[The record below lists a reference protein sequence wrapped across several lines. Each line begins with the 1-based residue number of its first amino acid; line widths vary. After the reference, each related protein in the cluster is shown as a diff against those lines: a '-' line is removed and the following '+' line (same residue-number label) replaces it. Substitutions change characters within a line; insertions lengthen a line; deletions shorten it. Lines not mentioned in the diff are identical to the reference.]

1 MKKEKK
7 STKVNNTKFAL
18 LQSIKSKIILMGI
31 FAIVAAIIIGY
42 VGISSINR
50 VVNNNQIESTVNTI
64 ISLQAQNQV
73 DEALYQHYV
82 DYTYLESILAD
93 LNTMAEKANE
103 LKEIDNSYSDAV
115 QTLLADVAQCETNY
129 NRIIE
134 LHKLRS
140 FDEASGAYHDF
151 MSASAALTEQF
162 SNLVGNDWMEIKWI
176 DSSISPV
183 SPTVTIDGKPY
194 IHQVYDRE
202 LPKIGKRD
210 NLYFRIGGT
219 YTYNQTYYI
228 TNIKLVGKSGTTEI
242 DLEQIAWLSGS
253 GDGLASSQF
262 ETFNGKTSIQVNAK
276 FNEANQ
282 TWEEVSVMIP
292 VNNYNMHEY
301 DSLQYEM
308 YMEVPSSDIF
318 YKYGGAISGLF
329 DYNNKLTALDNAV
342 RTYSKLVVEGKEVS
356 TNIDEIT
363 SLFTELET
371 NIPAYA
377 INQGIANAT
386 LAQLETKKENFEVL
400 KSSDNQMLSIKA
412 ENITLHEQLSRICDE
427 VQQKVSADIAEVQK
441 SVGVVIT
448 IVILLTALALVAI
461 TVIISLSINTN
472 VKSFKN
478 SLDQIAQGK
487 ITVRVKQNG
496 KDEFSQFGESINSFL
511 DNLQTTIQRLQNI
524 SAVLA
529 DSGNVLD
536 EKANRTKGAADII
549 SVALE
554 GISKGAGAQAN
565 DVETSSLQIVRIQQ
579 NINEIIES
587 MDRLSSTANDMNKK
601 GDEANDIMLALSTS
615 NEQTTQAFGMIAE
628 QIHKTNDAVQK
639 IQEAIDL
646 IASISEQTTLL
657 SLNASIEAARAGEA
671 GRGFAVVAS
680 EIQKLADQTNSSAGI
695 INDIIAMLSNESLR
709 TVQSINEVTAMIKD
723 QEAKVIETKNKFDS
737 VSNGINSTKR
747 EMQSVLQQAS
757 TCSKAGKQMVDL
769 MTNLS
774 SIAEENAASTDQTN
788 TSMLELNDATVSLA
802 ETSQELKQLSDT
814 LKADLNYFILK

>member
-329 DYNNKLTALDNAV
+329 DYNNKLSALDNAV

-377 INQGIANAT
+377 INQDIANAT

>member
-377 INQGIANAT
+377 INQDIANAT